1 MKKPRVLLADDHQ
14 IVVAG
19 LKGILEPE
27 FELAGVVANGR
38 AMVDQAISLRPDV
51 VVADITMP
59 QLNGIDALSMLR
71 KASVDIPV
79 VFLTMHN
86 DISYARSALD
96 AGAAGFVLKHA
107 APEELVQAVRAALQG
122 GTYISPTLAGELFLS
137 MRQGAERPPDPI
149 SLLTLRQRDILRLLS
164 DGRSAKE
171 IAKELDISART
182 VEFHKY
188 KMMELLGVKS
198 SAELIRFVINHGV
211 V

>member
-1 MKKPRVLLADDHQ
+1 VKKPRVLLADDHQ